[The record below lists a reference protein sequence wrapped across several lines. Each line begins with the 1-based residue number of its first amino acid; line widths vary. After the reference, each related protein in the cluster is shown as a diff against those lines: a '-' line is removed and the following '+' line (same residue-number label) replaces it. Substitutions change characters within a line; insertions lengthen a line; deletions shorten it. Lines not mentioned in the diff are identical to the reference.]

1 MTTFKTAL
9 QQDANKLTKTEI
21 VDLLTDLHETIGGDA
36 FGNVTGLD
44 VRDELPDLKKAE
56 MVSVV
61 EQFRDQYDPSW
72 DAAAVAAGRQAFNR
86 VADMAAAD
94 AALFSSSNVSSAN
107 FAAELGSIDFA
118 NLIGGPMQA
127 AVQAQAAASMS
138 TVRFINEVGF
148 ERNPA
153 GEITGIKMVDFSY
166 TRQVPDPDD
175 NTQTIDENVNI
186 NVPFIS
192 ILNVPSLRIE
202 TLDIDFNVKLNS
214 TYTNKVES
222 TFDTEATMSY
232 GSKWFSPVKFE
243 ASIAYQRKSATGT
256 TIEKEYSMGVQ
267 VKATNDEMPAGLEK
281 VLGLLG
287 A

>member
-21 VDLLTDLHETIGGDA
+21 VDLLTDLHDTIGADA
-36 FGNVTGLD
+36 FGTVTGLD
-44 VRDELPDLKKAE
+44 IKDELPDLKKAE
-56 MVSVV
+56 IVSVM
-61 EQFRDQYDPSW
+61 EDFRDQYDEGW

-86 VADMAAAD
+86 VADIAAAD

-148 ERNPA
+148 DRNAA

-166 TRQVPDPDD
+166 TRQVPDPND

-232 GSKWFSPVKFE
+232 GGKWFSPVKFE

-256 TIEKEYSMGVQ
+256 TIEKEYSMGVK

-281 VLGLLG
+281 VLGLL
-287 A
+287 AA